1 MAALTRRALG
11 PAAQAAR
18 ALLRCYAAVLFSRS
32 PLCGGLLLLATATVP
47 GALLGGLFG
56 VGAGLLTARLFGL
69 DRDALGD
76 GSYGISPLL
85 LGLGV
90 SQTLG
95 LSAGPLCILAV
106 LAAVCVLL
114 TAALRAG
121 LSSKN
126 LPTLS
131 VPFLIVYYLWLGA
144 APLLGLQFSA
154 LPQDGA
160 TRLPAVLAEVLRSIG
175 SLLFLPRVDAGALF
189 LLALLVHSRI
199 ATLLAGFGALTV
211 LALPRLLPALQGS
224 EVLPVLMFNAVYT
237 AIAIGGVWFVP
248 SPASIALAE
257 LAVLLCA
264 LVGLGGLGLLQR
276 IGLPIL
282 FLPFN
287 VTVLTLLLAARQRAW
302 DRGPKSI
309 DFTPGTPEENLAYFR
324 TRLLRFRW
332 LYPTRFRLPV
342 RGAWVCTQGTDGA
355 LSHKGRWRHAFD
367 FEVRGSDGRLFA
379 DAGSALKDYYC
390 YRLPVLAS
398 AAGVVAKVEAS
409 VPDNESGVMNLE
421 QNWGNYVILQHAP
434 GLYSMVAHLLRGSI
448 KVAEGQSVHA
458 GQLLGLCGSSGRSAR
473 PHVHF
478 QLQSGSRPT
487 DDTLPCRFT
496 DAVVAGAA
504 ATTEVAE
511 ARRLGPDDVER
522 VVPDLFPAEGQVVR
536 NLEPDEELAGFFR
549 FSYRTI
555 LPYRIGPDAAPLES
569 DIDVSGQQLL
579 RDTAHNAHL
588 YYSLSDGFFTLYDAA
603 GTVSPA
609 LQILRAALSRVPLDA
624 SPALRWTDYL
634 PARPFRGAAARLL
647 SDLIAPFLQRDGIE
661 MEYRMQSESGRLIVR
676 GESRLRWRREPL
688 LSTRAELVRGAGL
701 QSASLTL
708 RGRTW
713 TLQRD
718 SGLVAASTESPRP
731 QSVPGA

>member
-47 GALLGGLFG
+47 GALLGGLLG
-56 VGAGLLTARLFGL
+56 VSAGLATARLFGL
-69 DRDALGD
+69 DRDALSD

-85 LGLGV
+85 LGLGI

-106 LAAVCVLL
+106 LSAVCVLL

-144 APLLGLQFSA
+144 APLLGLQFGA
-154 LPQDGA
+154 LPADAG

-189 LLALLVHSRI
+189 LLALLIHSRI
-199 ATLLAGFGALTV
+199 ATLLAGIAALTV
-211 LALPRLLPALQGS
+211 LALPHLLPALAGS

-257 LAVLLCA
+257 LAVFLCA

-302 DRGPKSI
+302 DRGPKSV

-367 FEVRGSDGRLFA
+367 FEVRGADGRLFA
-379 DAGSALKDYYC
+379 EEGAALKDYYC

-398 AAGVVAKVEAS
+398 AAGVVVKVEAS

-478 QLQSGSRPT
+478 QLQSGGRPT

-496 DAVVAGAA
+496 DAVV
-504 ATTEVAE
+504 TTAQ
-511 ARRLGPDDVER
+511 GPGHDEVER
-522 VVPDLFPAEGQVVR
+522 VVPDLFPSEGQVVR
-536 NLEPDEELAGFFR
+536 NLEPDEDLAGFFR
-549 FSYRTI
+549 FSYRTV
-555 LPYRIGPDAAPLES
+555 LPCRIGPDAAPLES

-624 SPALRWTDYL
+624 SPALRWTDFL

-688 LSTRAELVRGAGL
+688 LVTRAELVRGAGL

-718 SGLVAASTESPRP
+718 SALVAASTESPRP
-731 QSVPGA
+731 QPLPGA

>member
-1 MAALTRRALG
+1 MAALTRRALAEG
-11 PAAQAAR
+11 PVAQAAR

-32 PLCGGLLLLATATVP
+32 PLCGALLLCATATVP
-47 GALLGGLFG
+47 GALLGGLLG
-56 VGAGLLTARLFGL
+56 VGAGLATARLFGL
-69 DRDALGD
+69 DRDALSD

-95 LSAGPLCILAV
+95 LSAGPLCILVV

-114 TAALRAG
+114 TAALRSA

-126 LPTLS
+126 LPALS

-144 APLLGLQFSA
+144 APLLGLQFHP
-154 LPQDGA
+154 LPLDGA
-160 TRLPAVLAEVLRSIG
+160 TWLSAVSPVLADVLCSIG

-189 LLALLVHSRI
+189 LLALFIHSRI
-199 ATLLAGFGALTV
+199 AALLAGIAALTV
-211 LALPRLLPALQGS
+211 LALPRLWPALAGS
-224 EVLPVLMFNAVYT
+224 EALPVLMFNSVYT

-257 LAVLLCA
+257 LAVFLCA
-264 LVGLGGLGLLQR
+264 LVCLGGLGLFSR

-287 VTVLTLLLAARQRAW
+287 ATVLTLLLAARQRAW
-302 DRGPKSI
+302 DRGPKSV

-332 LYPTRFRLPV
+332 LYPIRFRLPV

-367 FEVRGSDGRLFA
+367 LEVKGSDGRLFTGEGA
-379 DAGSALKDYYC
+379 ALKDYCC

-398 AAGVVAKVEAS
+398 AAGVVVKVESA

-421 QNWGNYVILQHAP
+421 QNWGNYVIVQHAP
-434 GLYSMVAHLLRGSI
+434 GLYSMVAHLVRGSI
-448 KVAEGQSVHA
+448 KVVEGQSVQA
-458 GQLLGLCGSSGRSAR
+458 GQVLGLCGNSGRSAR

-478 QLQSGSRPT
+478 QLQSGSRPA

-496 DAVVAGAA
+496 DAVVHDPGQ
-504 ATTEVAE
+504 
-511 ARRLGPDDVER
+511 GDVER
-522 VVPDLFPAEGQVVR
+522 VVPDLCPVEGQVVR
-536 NLEPDEELAGFFR
+536 NLEHDEDLAGFFG
-549 FSYRTI
+549 FSYRTVQ
-555 LPYRIGPDAAPLES
+555 PCRIGQDPAPLES
-569 DIDVSGQQLL
+569 DIDVSGQQLV
-579 RDTAHNAHL
+579 RDTAHDAHL
-588 YYSLSDGFFTLYDAA
+588 YYSLSDGFFTLYDSA
-603 GTVSPA
+603 GTSSPA
-609 LQILRAALSRVPLDA
+609 LQILRAALSRVPLDP

-676 GESRLRWRREPL
+676 GESRLRWRSEPL
-688 LSTRAELVRGAGL
+688 LVTRAELVRGEGL
-701 QSASLTL
+701 QSASITL

-718 SGLVAASTESPRP
+718 SGLVAASTGSPRP
-731 QSVPGA
+731 QPVPSA